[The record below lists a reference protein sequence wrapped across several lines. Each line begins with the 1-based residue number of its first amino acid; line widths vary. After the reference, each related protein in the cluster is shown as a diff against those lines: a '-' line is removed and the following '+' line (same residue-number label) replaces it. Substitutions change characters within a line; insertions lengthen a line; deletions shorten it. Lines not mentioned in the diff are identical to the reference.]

1 MKRGLLTAVT
11 HHRWFIITM
20 STGALS
26 IVIHQ
31 IPYHARWLNII
42 STTLFVLNLALFLLF
57 TFISALRYLM
67 HPELFQA
74 VLRHGHQSLFLAT
87 FPVGLATLINM
98 IVIVCT
104 PVWGQ
109 GMASL
114 AWGLWWFDSV
124 LAAVTCFHLT
134 WVM

>member
-1 MKRGLLTAVT
+1 
-11 HHRWFIITM
+11 M

-31 IPYHARWLNII
+31 MPYHARWLNII
-42 STTLFVLNLALFLLF
+42 STVLFILNLALFLLF
-57 TFISALRYLM
+57 TFLSALRYLM
-67 HPELFQA
+67 HPESFPA

-98 IVIVCT
+98 TVLVCT

-109 GMASL
+109 GMAIL
-114 AWGLWWFDSV
+114 AWALWWLDSV